1 MFVVEGNPLPWL
13 LSELSRWP
21 PLKQLG
27 ISLPAKLAS
36 RYRSS
41 DSTTR
46 LLVGFELPG
55 SDVRHV
61 HPQGHSLIRKNLTQ
75 KLKIVPVEARSH
87 LDAGLVVSSKT
98 FSIRRIDFDR
108 LSTFRASSD

>member
-13 LSELSRWP
+13 LSELSLCP

-36 RYRSS
+36 SYRGS

-46 LLVGFELPG
+46 LLVGFGLPG

-61 HPQGHSLIRKNLTQ
+61 HPQGHSLTRKKSDT

-87 LDAGLVVSSKT
+87 LDAGLVMSSKT
-98 FSIRRIDFDR
+98 FSIRRIDF
-108 LSTFRASSD
+108 F